1 VRWKQEGICSRPFLA
16 IVYMAESQKQA
27 EGGNTCLWSQLFRK
41 VEGLKLEASL
51 GKVSVRTYLKTKRT
65 GEFIK

>member
-1 VRWKQEGICSRPFLA
+1 
-16 IVYMAESQKQA
+16 MAESQKQA